1 MCLGTSHKGDVGR
14 VFQVGRPRHAWYAE
28 GQVISPQHDPSMTR
42 LGRVLAGLALLGRAL
57 EVGFVS

>member
-1 MCLGTSHKGDVGR
+1 MGR